1 MGDKTHHP
9 SFERLLS
16 VAAGIGVTE
25 RADILARRGFLMNE
39 SSLLKNGGDKNIS
52 AKNNIVFA
60 QTNNTMLLF
69 SQALQLSRKGEKSE
83 RNPARHAAASHGP
96 DGTARKHRASH
107 HERREGPRH

>member
-1 MGDKTHHP
+1 
-9 SFERLLS
+9 
-16 VAAGIGVTE
+16 
-25 RADILARRGFLMNE
+25 MNE

-83 RNPARHAAASHGP
+83 LHRHIH
-96 DGTARKHRASH
+96 HRC
-107 HERREGPRH
+107 R